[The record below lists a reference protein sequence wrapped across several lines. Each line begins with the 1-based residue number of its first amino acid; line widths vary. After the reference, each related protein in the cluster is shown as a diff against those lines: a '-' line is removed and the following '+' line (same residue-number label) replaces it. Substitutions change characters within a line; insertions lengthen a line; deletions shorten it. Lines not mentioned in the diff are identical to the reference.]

1 MLSNRLIRLTA
12 EELRTI
18 EGGEGVMIDP
28 NGKPESGGSG
38 DAGPY
43 IDPNG

>member
-1 MLSNRLIRLTA
+1 MSSDRLIRLTA
-12 EELRTI
+12 EELGTI
-18 EGGEGVMIDP
+18 EGGEGAMIDP

-38 DAGPY
+38 DAGVF